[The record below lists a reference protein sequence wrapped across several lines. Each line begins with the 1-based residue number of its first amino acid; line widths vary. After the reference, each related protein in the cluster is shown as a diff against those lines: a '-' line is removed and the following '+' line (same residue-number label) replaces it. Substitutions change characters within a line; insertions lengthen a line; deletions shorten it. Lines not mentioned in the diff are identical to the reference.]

1 MRVGVIGSG
10 HIGATVAALAAAA
23 GHDVAIANSR
33 GPETLAGLAGE
44 LGLRAETVAGA
55 AAHGEL
61 VVVATPLAAYA
72 DLPRADLTGKVV
84 LDAGNYYPDRDGHI
98 AALDDDTSTSTELL
112 AAAAP
117 GRAGRQGVQHPLLG
131 APARPRRSGRGRAAA
146 RRLHRRRRRP
156 RARARGRVRP
166 RPRLRPRRDGQ
177 PGRRRPPAADRRPA
191 LGRPGHRAGGRSA
204 PGVTGTFR
212 RWRGPSAAPSSTN
225 AVSARR
231 SAIA

>member
-10 HIGATVAALAAAA
+10 HIGATVAGLAAAA

-112 AAAAP
+112 AAQLP
-117 GRAGRQGVQHPLLG
+117 GAQVVKAFNTLFWEHLRDRGGPDADEPRLVVFIAGDD
-131 APARPRRSGRGRAAA
+131 APALERAAA
-146 RRLHRRRRRP
+146 F
-156 RARARGRVRP
+156 VRDLGFVP
-166 RPRLRPRRDGQ
+166 VVTGSLADG
-177 PGRRRPPAADRRPA
+177 GRRQQIGGPLSGAQVTEEEAAA
-191 LGRPGHRAGGRSA
+191 LLA
-204 PGVTGTFR
+204 
-212 RWRGPSAAPSSTN
+212 
-225 AVSARR
+225 
-231 SAIA
+231 